1 MSMVLAAMLLT
12 TAAGRKPASPTFQT
26 VMSSRI
32 VAAARAQLGSS
43 LGSDN
48 AEAQV
53 SVVGKPEDVV
63 VLPGKLA
70 LDARRPMGRLPR
82 ARVGVPVDIRVD
94 GETVRRATV
103 WFAVSIHRDVLGYST
118 DAPKGSASGTLKF
131 ATENIDIAAVQGD
144 LVTDPTQLTGMRL
157 RHEVLA
163 GSPVLREDFERI
175 PDVDRQERVD
185 VLVSFGSIHMRAKGT
200 ALGRGDT
207 GDTVS
212 VLVDGAEAPVRAR
225 VTDKGV
231 VEVDQ

>member
-12 TAAGRKPASPTFQT
+12 SATARKPASPTFQT

-43 LGSDN
+43 LGNDN
-48 AEAQV
+48 AKAQV
-53 SVVGKPEDVV
+53 SVVGKPENVV
-63 VLPGKLA
+63 VLSGKLA
-70 LDARRPMGRLPR
+70 LDTRRPMGRLPR

-94 GETVRRATV
+94 GEIVRRATV

-118 DAPKGSASGTLKF
+118 DASRGSASGTLKF
-131 ATENIDIAAVQGD
+131 ATENIDIATVQGD

-175 PDVDRQERVD
+175 PDVDHQERVD
-185 VLVSFGSIHMRAKGT
+185 VLVSFGAIHMQTKGT
-200 ALGRGDT
+200 ALGQGDI